1 MEYYSQFDA
10 TAKYILF
17 RKSIFQDESKGIFKE
32 TKTEFVAG
40 THSLKDILK
49 CILHAENLF

>member
-10 TAKYILF
+10 TAEYILF

-40 THSLKDILK
+40 THSLKNILK